1 MLGDEQSIDIERGV
15 SIKLANGANKNLA
28 VDGSVTPVEFVA
40 MPNAGEKWRITR
52 MIGYL
57 EGANP
62 FSAEKF
68 ADLTALVNGVEVVIN
83 GTTITTWNTNRDIA
97 GQIPVLTAPKAL
109 GKEDRTLAGEWDIV
123 KAFGKPL
130 LIDDRGIKFIVK
142 DNLSTIVSFTVQV
155 QGQRV

>member
-1 MLGDEQSIDIERGV
+1 MS
-15 SIKLANGANKNLA
+15 S
-28 VDGSVTPVEFVA
+28 
-40 MPNAGEKWRITR
+40 
-52 MIGYL
+52 
-57 EGANP
+57 
-62 FSAEKF
+62 
-68 ADLTALVNGVEVVIN
+68 
-83 GTTITTWNTNRDIA
+83 
-97 GQIPVLTAPKAL
+97 VLTAPKAL